1 MSRKMIMIMDF
12 RGTGAITWK
21 GGTYIMVNCDNCG
34 AEYILFDTDPDVPV
48 IHGVCTTCFLP
59 MQVKNHYYFWRR
71 HK

>member
-1 MSRKMIMIMDF
+1 MP
-12 RGTGAITWK
+12 WK